1 MKNNFK
7 SDLPEAFKVIWFGF
21 SIFTLTIILTSV
33 FFPETLLNISPE
45 CLSKKLNGTEC
56 FMCGT
61 TRAFTE
67 AGSGDFAGGYR
78 LNRFSL
84 FVYFSFILNGIM
96 FFAFIINK
104 LIVKFKHRRKDE
116 RKKVVIQKSFTKI

>member
-1 MKNNFK
+1 MKSNFK
-7 SDLPEAFKVIWFGF
+7 SDLPEAFRVIWYGF
-21 SIFTLTIILTSV
+21 SIFTVIIILTSV
-33 FFPETLLNISPE
+33 YFPETLLSISPE

-61 TRAFTE
+61 TRAFTK
-67 AGSGDFAGGYR
+67 AGSGDFAEGYI
-78 LNRFSL
+78 LNSFSL
-84 FVYFSFILNGIM
+84 LVYFSFILNGIV

-104 LIVKFKHRRKDE
+104 LIVKFKHKRKDE

>member
-61 TRAFTE
+61 TRAFTK
-67 AGSGDFAGGYR
+67 AGSGDFAEGYR
-78 LNRFSL
+78 LNPFGL
-84 FVYFSFILNGIM
+84 YFYFSFVLNGIV
-96 FFAFIINK
+96 FFAFIINM
-104 LIVKFKHRRKDE
+104 LIVKFISRRKNE
-116 RKKVVIQKSFTKI
+116 RKKVIIQKSFTKI